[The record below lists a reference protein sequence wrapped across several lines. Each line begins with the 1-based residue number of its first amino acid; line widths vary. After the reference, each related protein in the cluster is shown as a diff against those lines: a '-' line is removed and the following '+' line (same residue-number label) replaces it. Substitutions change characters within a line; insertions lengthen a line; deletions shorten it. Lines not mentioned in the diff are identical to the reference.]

1 MQNIKQSII
10 TVESLTGKLV
20 ISLDSFNLRRQN
32 PYCWV
37 EIRPRF
43 MLKNVIGAFFYPEQ
57 GEYSLI
63 RTESGTRRKYN
74 NCVSLYLYPIR
85 VIIRRYIKKYIL
97 IIR

>member
-1 MQNIKQSII
+1 M
-10 TVESLTGKLV
+10 
-20 ISLDSFNLRRQN
+20 
-32 PYCWV
+32 
-37 EIRPRF
+37 
-43 MLKNVIGAFFYPEQ
+43 KNVIGAFFYPEQ